1 MGTQLTGQ
9 TAVITGAS
17 SGIGRAI
24 AELFG
29 REGAHVF
36 LIGRTREPMEE
47 SKTKIE
53 QAGGRATIAVF
64 DLRDLG
70 QLQQFIADVQVQT
83 GRLGILVNNA
93 GVSISNSLL
102 EADLE
107 DWRVMLETNILAVL
121 AGSQAAVQAMRRTGG
136 EGHIV
141 TISSIAAQRPDS
153 GVYGA
158 TKHAV
163 NVIMATL
170 RKELEGDPIRV
181 TTLMPGAVA
190 TNFARYYEPE
200 ALKAVLGVSELPFT
214 HKQGQRLPDHIL
226 EQVQLMLNEL
236 LCSPDDIARAVL
248 FAVTQPLRVNIAEL
262 TVRPPRSIPAN

>member
-9 TAVITGAS
+9 TAIVTGAS
-17 SGIGRAI
+17 SGIGRAV

-36 LIGRTREPMEE
+36 LTGRTREPMEQ

-64 DLRDLG
+64 DLRDMA
-70 QLQQFIADVQVQT
+70 QLQQFIADVQAQT
-83 GRLGILVNNA
+83 GRLDILVNNA
-93 GVSISNSLL
+93 GVQFPDPILS
-102 EADLE
+102 AAPE
-107 DWRVMLETNILAVL
+107 DWRAMLETNILAVL
-121 AGSQAAVQAMRRTGG
+121 AGSQAAVRAMRRTGG
-136 EGHIV
+136 EGRIV
-141 TISSIAAQRPDS
+141 TISSSTAQRPDS

-170 RKELEGDPIRV
+170 RKEVEHDPIRV
-181 TTLMPGAVA
+181 TTIMPGAVA

-200 ALKAVLGVSELPFT
+200 AIKQALGLTELPFAFER
-214 HKQGQRLPDHIL
+214 GQHLPDSAV
-226 EQVQLMLNEL
+226 EQIQARMSDL
-236 LCSPDDIARAVL
+236 LCSPDDVARTVL
-248 FAVTQPLRVNIAEL
+248 FAVTQPANVNIAEL
-262 TVRPPRSIPAN
+262 VVRPPVAVSF